1 MLLPPS
7 SNPTS
12 PSAITTIAQLHRP
25 PAAGHRYS
33 LAPPNPNQ
41 TKTPSIPNPNPYPK
55 PNPNRP
61 TPIRRW
67 GRSSTEGPD
76 VLELAGNAA
85 RDNNKNRIV
94 PYHIQLA
101 VRNDEELGRLLGS
114 VTISN
119 GGVMPNIH
127 QVLLPKKLGKK
138 GKIGTESHEFLDVW
152 CYCFDR
158 VGVLN
163 FLLIGFGFWL
173 TM

>member
-1 MLLPPS
+1 CCCRHHRTRLRHQPSPPS
-7 SNPTS
+7 PNS
-12 PSAITTIAQLHRP
+12 IAHPP
-25 PAAGHRYS
+25 PATAILWHHQTLTKQKPPQYPTLTPTLS
-33 LAPPNPNQ
+33 LTLIGPLRFEDGEEVAQ
-41 TKTPSIPNPNPYPK
+41 Q
-55 PNPNRP
+55 
-61 TPIRRW
+61 
-67 GRSSTEGPD
+67 GPD